1 MTKEWGN
8 TQSKFCIALP
18 EKNNSRG
25 REISGLSWKAKIHR
39 LFTKA
44 KRESYTKPLESRTQP
59 HTRFA

>member
-25 REISGLSWKAKIHR
+25 REIWWKAKIHR

-44 KRESYTKPLESRTQP
+44 KRESYAKPLESRTQP